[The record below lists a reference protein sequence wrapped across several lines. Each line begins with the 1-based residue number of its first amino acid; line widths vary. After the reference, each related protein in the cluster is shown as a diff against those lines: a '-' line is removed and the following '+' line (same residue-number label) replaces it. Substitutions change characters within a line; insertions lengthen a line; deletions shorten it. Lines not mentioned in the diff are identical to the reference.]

1 MASIKKA
8 GPWNPQKATAYVG
21 KGVLRNGDTLSPI
34 KGSITPV
41 PNGPLI
47 KKDGTSLKKGGKIVK
62 AGGQTHKVFKKKV
75 DKGIGNKGDI
85 VVDHTAGP
93 SAGKWDKINL
103 TKKSKAK
110 TVKEGVASVKKWHRE
125 NPMMKNGGSTPAWQR
140 KEGKNPAGG
149 LNAKGRA
156 SYNRANPG
164 KPGLKAPQ
172 PEGGSRKK
180 SFCARMSGMKKKLTS
195 AKTANDPNSRINKS
209 LRKWKC

>member
-1 MASIKKA
+1 MAKIPRTKVY
-8 GPWNPQKATAYVG
+8 NPQKAEAYVG
-21 KGVLRNGDTLSPI
+21 KGVLRNGDTLTAI
-34 KGSITPV
+34 KGHFSPV

-47 KKDGTSLKKGGKIVK
+47 KKKGP
-62 AGGQTHKVFKKKV
+62 FK
-75 DKGIGNKGDI
+75 GS
-85 VVDHTAGP
+85 T
-93 SAGKWDKINL
+93 L
-103 TKKSKAK
+103 
-110 TVKEGVASVKKWHRE
+110 
-125 NPMMKNGGSTPAWQR
+125 KNGGSSPAWQR

-172 PEGGSRKK
+172 PQGGPRKK

-195 AKTANDPNSRINKS
+195 SKTANDPNSRINKS

>member
-41 PNGPLI
+41 PNGHLI
-47 KKDGTSLKKGGKIVK
+47 KKDGTSLKKGGKV
-62 AGGQTHKVFKKKV
+62 
-75 DKGIGNKGDI
+75 
-85 VVDHTAGP
+85 
-93 SAGKWDKINL
+93 S
-103 TKKSKAK
+103 
-110 TVKEGVASVKKWHRE
+110 
-125 NPMMKNGGSTPAWQR
+125 PAWQR
-140 KEGKNPAGG
+140 KEGKNPSGG

-172 PEGGSRKK
+172 PQGGSRKK
-180 SFCARMSGMKKKLTS
+180 SFCARMSGMKSKLTS
-195 AKTANDPNSRINKS
+195 SKTANDPNSRINKS